1 MCWVYSMNKVPVP
14 IANSFK
20 LRMFNNSYVRYY
32 FLFWQH
38 QQPKG
43 VKSQHRLD
51 DVLSHHRVLS
61 LALHIIISLN
71 FILSL
76 WQPGKPN

>member
-1 MCWVYSMNKVPVP
+1 MNKVPVP

-20 LRMFNNSYVRYY
+20 LKMFNNSYVRYY

-38 QQPKG
+38 QKPKG
-43 VKSQHRLD
+43 DKSQHRLD
-51 DVLSHHRVLS
+51 DGLSHPRVLS
-61 LALHIIISLN
+61 LALHIIICEHSLN
-71 FILSL
+71 VILSL